1 VGNVRLALKRA
12 IKEYLS
18 PDKSNNPPPSPL
30 DEFHSVIITG
40 EVNQDDLSVLSSILR
55 EILPDHHHKLQV
67 GNPEYRAAF
76 GAVCVDYLMINYPPV
91 IFDGPPIIHDE
102 V

>member
-1 VGNVRLALKRA
+1 MALKHA

-18 PDKSNNPPPSPL
+18 PDESNTDSQSPL
-30 DEFHSVIITG
+30 DDFHSIIITG
-40 EVNQDDLSVLSSILR
+40 EVTDEDLSVLSAILK
-55 EILPDHHHKLQV
+55 EVLPEHHHKLQV
-67 GNPEYRAAF
+67 STPQYRAAF

-91 IFDGPPIIHDE
+91 IFDVSIIHDE